1 MKIFYKYYLIVIS
14 TVGLGMSFALAQS
27 DLVKNPEGKKRVSN
41 YSIELVKLN
50 KPGIDKSSLE
60 EMSKSN
66 EFFFRISATGPEGY
80 RESVISKRKDRD
92 IAPKWSTSTYDDVK
106 LGIIHNIIETQEV
119 QNEDYDKI
127 SKIIKESKLW
137 SLGKQEKE
145 GPYLSGFRG
154 VRIEMS
160 YKGKYKS
167 LYYFSP
173 EFSDKQNDKIFVNE
187 TKKILKDLNFKI
199 SSYLY
204 NLELVDDLKKEERKS
219 KDVRP

>member
-14 TVGLGMSFALAQS
+14 TVGLGMSFSLAQS

-66 EFFFRISATGPEGY
+66 
-80 RESVISKRKDRD
+80 
-92 IAPKWSTSTYDDVK
+92 
-106 LGIIHNIIETQEV
+106 TQEV

-219 KDVRP
+219 KDVSP